1 MLNWGKF
8 TKLVNNRSGTV
19 KLSTRTRY
27 GTRALVDL
35 ARHNGS
41 QPVQLKEIAGRQ
53 GISLHYLEHII
64 APLVAAGIVRSIRG
78 AHGGLQLA
86 RPAQDVKLNEVVGLL
101 EGATAPVDC
110 IANPGSCERAGECV
124 TREVWADVQ
133 QAIDG
138 ALGAV
143 SIRDLLERQQ
153 PD

>member
-1 MLNWGKF
+1 LE
-8 TKLVNNRSGTV
+8 RIV

-64 APLVAAGIVRSIRG
+64 APLVSAGIIRSIRG

-86 RPAQDVKLNEVVGLL
+86 RPAQDVMLNEVVGLL

-110 IANPGSCERAGECV
+110 VTNPGNCDRAGNCV
-124 TREVWADVQ
+124 TRQVWVEVQ
-133 QAIDG
+133 EAIEG

-143 SIRDLLERQQ
+143 SIRDLMERQPQ
-153 PD
+153 D